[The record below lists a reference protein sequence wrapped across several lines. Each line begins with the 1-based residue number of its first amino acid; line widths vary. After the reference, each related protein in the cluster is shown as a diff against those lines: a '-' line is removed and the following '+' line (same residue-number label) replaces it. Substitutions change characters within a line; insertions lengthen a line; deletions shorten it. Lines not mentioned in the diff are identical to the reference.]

1 MGPGQDQSKNPSRE
15 KQLYRERGS
24 SSKTTPSKMA
34 DGYHRSTHMVDRALA
49 HHSGKGTGYRKETNT
64 SALSLF
70 HTKNRF
76 DLLKLSSNDE
86 YNECNEYFVYD
97 VICAHF

>member
-1 MGPGQDQSKNPSRE
+1 
-15 KQLYRERGS
+15 
-24 SSKTTPSKMA
+24 
-34 DGYHRSTHMVDRALA
+34 MVDRALA

-86 YNECNEYFVYD
+86 YNECNEYFEYD
-97 VICAHF
+97 DDNNYYVKNCDEYFDKHYDNLCKATDDLNLNDGKSIQPNIYYENV